1 MFINGSIDYEAT
13 KWINLTI
20 VASDNGE
27 PIRKHS
33 LLHFYCKIED
43 TNDNQPAFVQLNTT
57 EFTVHE
63 NMPIH
68 TAIAE
73 FTALDAD
80 SGLFGS
86 INYKILSGD
95 EGKFYIDSA
104 NGTLYLNSTLDR
116 EEQDLYT
123 LVIQAKDNPSSLQQL
138 SDSLMIKIRVLDEN
152 DNEPR
157 CEKDTYSIETVQN
170 VDINST
176 LLQVKGVDVD
186 LNARLRYSLKP
197 INSVKDQELFKINS
211 ETGLIKINKALNG
224 HAGEHLFDLIITDYG
239 KSTNSKSIQVGKCLV
254 RIFVKD
260 FNSKPPKFIYP
271 NYSNSTIRVKGTLPY
286 GAEILTVKAEDEDT
300 GINGEVFF
308 YLDENR
314 NDWKSFSLDPKT
326 GLLTLNTKLNI
337 NKQSIYSVIFRI
349 FSIIDFK
356 TCYINAQ
363 ISKRLT

>member
-1 MFINGSIDYEAT
+1 M
-13 KWINLTI
+13 
-20 VASDNGE
+20 ASDNGE

-43 TNDNQPAFVQLNTT
+43 TNDNQPEFVQLNTT
-57 EFTVHE
+57 EFQVYE
-63 NMPIH
+63 NMAKQ

-80 SGLFGS
+80 SGLFGTIS
-86 INYKILSGD
+86 YKILSGD
-95 EGKFYIDSA
+95 EGKFYIDSS

-123 LVIQAKDNPSSLQQL
+123 LVIQAKDNPTSVQQL

-157 CEKDTYSIETVQN
+157 CEKESYSIETVQN

-186 LNARLRYSLKP
+186 LNAQLRYSLKP
-197 INSVKDQELFKINS
+197 IDSSKHKELFKINS
-211 ETGLIKINKALNG
+211 ETGVIKINKALNG

-239 KSTNSKSIQVGKCLV
+239 KSKSSHKSIQVGKCSV

-271 NYSNSTIRVKGTLPY
+271 NYNNSTIRIKGTLPF
-286 GAEILTVKAEDEDT
+286 GAEILTVKAEDEDS

-337 NKQSIYSVIFRI
+337 NKQSIYSVTFFFY
-349 FSIIDFK
+349 FSVKMLIK
-356 TCYINAQ
+356 LYLKY
-363 ISKRLT
+363 SKRLT